1 VEAQGGLLSF
11 FNAAGGKHCGDGVI
25 QHVSARCGLLNRDE
39 PAPRD
44 RARAAR
50 GCQAGGADQE
60 VEQNVVMYR

>member
-1 VEAQGGLLSF
+1 MEAQGGLLSF
-11 FNAAGGKHCGDGVI
+11 FNAAGGKHCG
-25 QHVSARCGLLNRDE
+25 HVSARCGLLNRDE